1 MINRLIKT
9 ELSGYGD
16 KSKSSPKCGADDCYC
31 DVGMIKVS
39 SAGVLE
45 LFLTGNNVWLVYRVV
60 KLNQKKRISP
70 KLRRGG
76 DTKTTSQKGKE

>member
-39 SAGVLE
+39 PACVLE
-45 LFLTGNNVWLVYRVV
+45 LFQIGNNVWLVYRAV
-60 KLNQKKRISP
+60 KLNQKQRMSS
-70 KLRRGG
+70 KLRRGE